1 MDFINYKRKKN
12 KNGIYY
18 YYKVDKNNKKIIIS
32 KNEYVHNK
40 NNIKCGGAPFS
51 RVSNVEELRKKKKE
65 EIRKIK
71 EFYNFWN
78 YNNFTTYISRFFF
91 NNSKDIDEIWSGMSG
106 NSMSENR
113 FRCSDLKCHIIKF
126 FLNHEN
132 KEGEENVD
140 NKEDEANVDNKK
152 GEENVD
158 NKEDEEG
165 EENVDNKEDEEKNEL
180 QNFFKPDTKYIY
192 EHEILKK
199 SEEYDKLVDD
209 FFQIQENQQVLKDKF
224 IKPLKKGHKL
234 RIEISIQNSN
244 AELNKELNEELK
256 EELNEELNKDLNK
269 IIILLETIKKEVR
282 KKMYKVGIFIS
293 IHHMTPKE
301 GKFKYT
307 LNNHHFIILY
317 NPKYS
322 EDNDICIIQTWE
334 KMTLYTK
341 IMGFDKYICKLKKC
355 IFNKSN
361 IWEKKEIKENK
372 KRKRNLNINLNKQ
385 RPPKR

>member
-40 NNIKCGGAPFS
+40 NNIKCGGAPS

-78 YNNFTTYISRFFF
+78 YNNFTTYISSFFL
-91 NNSKDIDEIWSGMSG
+91 NNSKDIHEIWEGMSG

-113 FRCSDLKCHIIKF
+113 FLCSDLKCHIIKF
-126 FLNHEN
+126 FLNQEN
-132 KEGEENVD
+132 KEDEENVD
-140 NKEDEANVDNKK
+140 NEANVDNKK
-152 GEENVD
+152 GEENVE
-158 NKEDEEG
+158 N
-165 EENVDNKEDEEKNEL
+165 EENVGNKKDEESEL
-180 QNFFKPDTKYIY
+180 KKFFDPDTKYIY

-209 FFQIQENQQVLKDKF
+209 FFQIQENQQVLKHKF
-224 IKPLKKGHKL
+224 IEPLKKGHKL

-244 AELNKELNEELK
+244 AELNEKLNEELNEELK
-256 EELNEELNKDLNK
+256 KELNKDLNK

-293 IHHMTPKE
+293 IHHMTPVTPEKR
-301 GKFKYT
+301 KFKFT
-307 LNNHHFIILY
+307 SNNHHFIILY

-372 KRKRNLNINLNKQ
+372 KRKRNNLNINLNNQ
-385 RPPKR
+385 RLPKR